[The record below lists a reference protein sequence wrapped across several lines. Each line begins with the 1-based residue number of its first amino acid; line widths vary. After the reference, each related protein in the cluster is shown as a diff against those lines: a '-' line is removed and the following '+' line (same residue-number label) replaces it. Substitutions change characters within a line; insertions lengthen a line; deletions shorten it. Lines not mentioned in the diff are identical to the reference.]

1 MGRILFFIGLGIV
14 LYALVRTAL
23 SGFIENK
30 KRPRKRVRTGNRS
43 AKKKLIR
50 LCECPVC
57 KTHFAEEEAV
67 LGDDVKYCSEACR
80 AKARHEHEA

>member
-23 SGFIENK
+23 VGFAERKNHSPK
-30 KRPRKRVRTGNRS
+30 KTGS
-43 AKKKLIR
+43 AKKGAIH

-67 LGDDVKYCSEACR
+67 LGGGVRYCSEACR
-80 AKARHEHEA
+80 AKARHEK

>member
-23 SGFIENK
+23 SGFIEK
-30 KRPRKRVRTGNRS
+30 KRPKKKSRAGVRAS
-43 AKKKLIR
+43 KKKLIH

-67 LGDDVKYCSEACR
+67 LGDGVKYCSEACR
-80 AKARHEHEA
+80 AKARNEK

>member
-30 KRPRKRVRTGNRS
+30 KRPKKKSRVASRAS
-43 AKKKLIR
+43 KKKLIR
-50 LCECPVC
+50 LCGCPVC

-67 LGDDVKYCSEACR
+67 LGDGVKYCSEACR
-80 AKARHEHEA
+80 AKARNEK

>member
-14 LYALVRTAL
+14 LYALVRTAF
-23 SGFIENK
+23 SGFIEKK
-30 KRPRKRVRTGNRS
+30 KRPKKKSRVASRTS
-43 AKKKLIR
+43 KKKLIR

-67 LGDDVKYCSEACR
+67 LGDGVKYCSEACR
-80 AKARHEHEA
+80 AKARNEK